1 MEVSERE
8 NVATKGCVIYRKQI
22 VKYRHKF
29 LTKYYQ
35 AESTK
40 LKKNIT

>member
-8 NVATKGCVIYRKQI
+8 NVETKGCVIYRKQT

-29 LTKYYQ
+29 STKYCQ

-40 LKKNIT
+40 L